1 MRGCGCR
8 RGLDSPAP
16 PCRISFGKGDDFWT
30 NVFPTKLVAEFAK
43 DIARFGRALRT
54 IKRLEVVFAVVP
66 VHAMLRMFGFSREFG
81 ERMVYPLV
89 ALFFGTGNQ
98 TPYVSSTILVRV
110 YSTPCGSGGVLM
122 RT

>member
-1 MRGCGCR
+1 M
-8 RGLDSPAP
+8 
-16 PCRISFGKGDDFWT
+16 
-30 NVFPTKLVAEFAK
+30 FPTKLVAEFAK

-110 YSTPCGSGGVLM
+110 YSTLCRSGGVLM